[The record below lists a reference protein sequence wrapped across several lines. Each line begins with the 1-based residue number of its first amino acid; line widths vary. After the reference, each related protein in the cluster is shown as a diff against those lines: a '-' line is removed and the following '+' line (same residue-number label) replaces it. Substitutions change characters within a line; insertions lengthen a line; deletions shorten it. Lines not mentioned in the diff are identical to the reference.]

1 MADEANI
8 AEVANEIK
16 NKSDEEL
23 KKTIKQ
29 WYEKTHTQG
38 LKLGARMICAAG
50 TDILTKHIRKKDKP
64 SLRDY
69 KRATEELIH
78 LFSIPIK
85 QAETEQNNL
94 ETMEKSNGEES
105 NI

>member
-1 MADEANI
+1 MADEVNLS
-8 AEVANEIK
+8 EVANEIE

-23 KKTIKQ
+23 KKTIEQ
-29 WYEKTHTQG
+29 WYEKTRTQG

-50 TDILTKHIRKKDKP
+50 IDILTKHIGKRDKP

-69 KRATEELIH
+69 ERATEELIH

-94 ETMEKSNGEES
+94 ETTENSNGEES

>member
-1 MADEANI
+1 MADEVNLS
-8 AEVANEIK
+8 EVANEIK

-23 KKTIKQ
+23 KKTIEQ
-29 WYEKTHTQG
+29 WYEKTRIQG

-50 TDILTKHIRKKDKP
+50 TDILTKHIEKKNKP

-94 ETMEKSNGEES
+94 ETMENNNGEES

>member
-1 MADEANI
+1 MADEVNLS
-8 AEVANEIK
+8 EVANEIK

-23 KKTIKQ
+23 KKTIEQ
-29 WYEKTHTQG
+29 WYEKTRTQG

-94 ETMEKSNGEES
+94 ETPENNNGEES
-105 NI
+105 SI

>member
-29 WYEKTHTQG
+29 WYEKTRTQG
-38 LKLGARMICAAG
+38 LKLGARMICTAG
-50 TDILTKHIRKKDKP
+50 TDILTKHIGKKDKP

-78 LFSIPIK
+78 LFAIPIK
-85 QAETEQNNL
+85 QAETEQNNQ
-94 ETMEKSNGEES
+94 GEDDG
-105 NI
+105 

>member
-23 KKTIKQ
+23 KKTIEE
-29 WYEKTHTQG
+29 WYEKTRTQG
-38 LKLGARMICAAG
+38 MKIGAQMISAAVAG
-50 TDILTKHIRKKDKP
+50 VIEKNLSKKKNP

-69 KRATEELIH
+69 KRMTD
-78 LFSIPIK
+78 SIIKIVSVQIK
-85 QAETEQNNL
+85 QTSTEQNNL
-94 ETMEKSNGEES
+94 ETTENNDGEES
-105 NI
+105 SI

>member
-1 MADEANI
+1 MADEVNLL
-8 AEVANEIK
+8 EVADEIK

-23 KKTIKQ
+23 KKTIEQ
-29 WYEKTHTQG
+29 WYGKTRTQG
-38 LKLGARMICAAG
+38 LKLGARMICTAG
-50 TDILTKHIRKKDKP
+50 TDILTKHIGKKDKP

-94 ETMEKSNGEES
+94 ETTENSNGEES

>member
-1 MADEANI
+1 MADEVNLL
-8 AEVANEIK
+8 EVADEIK

-23 KKTIKQ
+23 KKTIEQ
-29 WYEKTHTQG
+29 WYEKTRTQG
-38 LKLGARMICAAG
+38 LKLGARMICTAG
-50 TDILTKHIRKKDKP
+50 TDILTKHIGKKDKP

-78 LFSIPIK
+78 LFSVPIK

-94 ETMEKSNGEES
+94 ETTENSNGEES

>member
-1 MADEANI
+1 MADEVNI
-8 AEVANEIK
+8 SEVAEEIK
-16 NKSDEEL
+16 NANDEEL
-23 KKTIKQ
+23 KKTIEN
-29 WYEKTHTQG
+29 WYEKTRTQG

-50 TDILTKHIRKKDKP
+50 TDILTKHIGKKDKP

-78 LFSIPIK
+78 LFTIPIK

-94 ETMEKSNGEES
+94 ETPENNDGEES
-105 NI
+105 SI

>member
-23 KKTIKQ
+23 KKTIEQ
-29 WYEKTHTQG
+29 WYEKTRTQG
-38 LKLGARMICAAG
+38 LKLGARMICTAG
-50 TDILTKHIRKKDKP
+50 TDILTKHIGKKDKP

-78 LFSIPIK
+78 LFPIPIK

-94 ETMEKSNGEES
+94 ETTENSNGEES